1 MLPPWLAQR
10 FPADNP
16 AAALLNLLH
25 LAGFAV
31 TATTVRDAVA
41 AHPAYPAVSFA
52 ALGEILKGW
61 GLDSLPL
68 RIGPVELAHVRLPAL
83 VLLSDDGGTY
93 GVVYEATA
101 TDVLYLHPR
110 TGWHRNPLAGFA
122 TRWPGAVL
130 LVDPGDGREEP
141 DYARK
146 REAERVRRRLDAAQ
160 RKVEIVPG
168 LLSADECDYLLGL
181 AAPRFAPSA
190 VIAAEGVRTHE
201 GRTSHS
207 AKLFLPGEARL
218 EGLYDRLTGRLD
230 VPVRYFE
237 YCQCVRY
244 EAGQFYG
251 EHLDPLDE
259 ATPPGAAEVA
269 RRGQRALTLLVYLNE
284 DFEGGETHFPRLDRK
299 VTPRRGAGLLFYL
312 LDRHGKPDP
321 DARHAGLPV
330 FSGTKYVLNLWVRN
344 RPFREEGPHPQYL
357 LP

>member
-31 TATTVRDAVA
+31 TATTVREAVA
-41 AHPAYPAVSFA
+41 AHPSYPAVSFA
-52 ALGEILKGW
+52 ALGDILTGW

-68 RIGPVELAHVRLPAL
+68 RIGPEELAHVRLPAL
-83 VLLSDDGGTY
+83 VLLADDGGTY

-101 TDVLYLHPR
+101 TTVRYLHPR
-110 TGWHRNPLAGFA
+110 TGWHNDSLAQFA
-122 TRWPGAVL
+122 ARWPGAAL
-130 LVDPGDGREEP
+130 LVDPGDVHEEP

-146 REAERVRRRLDAAQ
+146 REAETVRRRLDAAQ
-160 RKVEIVPG
+160 RKVELVPG

-190 VIAAEGVRTHE
+190 VIGADGVRTHA
-201 GRTSHS
+201 GRTSHT

-218 EGLYDRLTGRLD
+218 EAVCDRLAGRLG
-230 VPVRYFE
+230 VPVRYCE
-237 YCQCVRY
+237 YFQCVRY

-251 EHLDPLDE
+251 EHLDTLDE
-259 ATPPGAAEVA
+259 GTPPGADEVA
-269 RRGQRALTLLVYLNE
+269 RRGQRALTVLVYLNE

-299 VTPRRGAGLLFYL
+299 VTPQRGAGLLFYL

-330 FSGTKYVLNLWVRN
+330 FSGTKYALNVWVRT
-344 RPFREEGPHPQYL
+344 RPFREE
-357 LP
+357 